1 MVGLEDAVLIRTSNT
16 LKYEDNYVLMLDRRR
31 FPEQELWQRYSGYEE
46 VATAIEDMVIQGAG
60 SVAFAA
66 CFGLALAARRYSSQ
80 GDGEFEASITKAA
93 ERLKATRPTG
103 EYLVPL
109 VEKMRRLALKARAEG
124 MDPAQAIV
132 AETE

>member
-31 FPEQELWQRYSGYEE
+31 FQEQELWQRYSGYEE

-80 GDGEFEASITKAA
+80 GDGEFEQYSRRGK
-93 ERLKATRPTG
+93 ESRPAQ

-109 VEKMRRLALKARAEG
+109 VEKIALALKMAEG
-124 MDPAQAIV
+124 WILPRLLWPRAAHG
-132 AETE
+132 ERR